1 MLLVLKSDITPVE
14 ISQLQQK
21 LVWMGLHAVPTQD
34 DNGYSLAII
43 SGANEVV
50 DIKQFI
56 HLPGVKTVVPF
67 EQKYKLA
74 SIATKKQRTVI
85 HIGNQTIGAEGQ
97 FVVMAGPC
105 SVESEEQIEQAA
117 AQVAASGGTILRGG
131 LFKPRTSPYEFQGLG
146 AEGLRFMEAAAKRN
160 NLLTI
165 TEVMSVEQ
173 IDVVA
178 AHIDIIQIGARN
190 MQNFNLLRAIG
201 QTGKPI
207 LLKRGPSATYN
218 EFLLAAEYIMSVGNN
233 QVMLCERGIRTF
245 ENYTRNTLDIAAVP
259 VLQSLTHLPVII
271 DPSHGVGIRQFVA
284 PLAKAAMA
292 IGAEGIIVEIH
303 PDPACALSDGP
314 QSLTFPQFDAMMKDL
329 RKIGEAVD
337 KKIF

>member
-43 SGANEVV
+43 SGSNDTV

-85 HIGNQTIGAEGQ
+85 HIGQQTIGAEGQ

-105 SVESEEQIEQAA
+105 SVESEQQIEQAA
-117 AQVAASGGTILRGG
+117 AQAAASGATILRGG

-146 AEGLRFMEAAAKRN
+146 AEGLRFMETAAKRN

-178 AHIDIIQIGARN
+178 AHIDIIQIGA
-190 MQNFNLLRAIG
+190 
-201 QTGKPI
+201 
-207 LLKRGPSATYN
+207 
-218 EFLLAAEYIMSVGNN
+218 EYIMSVGNN

-245 ENYTRNTLDIAAVP
+245 ENFTRNTLDIAAVP

-314 QSLTFPQFDAMMKDL
+314 QSLTFPQFDNMMKEL
-329 RKIGEAVD
+329 RRIGAAVD